1 MASQQDVTGTT
12 IFVSEERL
20 DEIMLALSPEQRR
33 YAKLLALATRKPTEI
48 WKAWEADA
56 TQQGNWL
63 LIRTYLLF
71 FEITEAET
79 TSPHGFA
86 VVRFLF
92 NKRWELHDMNVQVGE
107 ESSLVESINRT
118 IRTGELIYQN
128 TQVA

>member
-1 MASQQDVTGTT
+1 MVSQQDVTGTT

-20 DEIMLALSPEQRR
+20 NEIILTLSPEQRR

-56 TQQGNWL
+56 TRQGNWL
-63 LIRTYLLF
+63 PIRTYLLF
-71 FEITEAET
+71 FEVTEAET
-79 TSPHGFA
+79 ASPYGIA

-107 ESSLVESINRT
+107 ESSLVESMDQT
-118 IRTGELIYQN
+118 IRKGELVYSK
-128 TQVA
+128 T